1 MQTSTALAAQQL
13 EAYAAFAHTLADR
26 ARPLSR
32 KWFRHPLAVDT
43 KADESPVTQADRE
56 VESALR
62 EAIASQHPDHGIYG
76 EEFGASRTEAEFVWS
91 LDPIDGTRAF
101 ISGNPLWGTL
111 LALLHRGRP
120 VLGLIDIPM
129 LDERWVG
136 RAQTPAQL
144 NGQACSTSDCAD
156 LTDAILYAT
165 SPDIFSGVELAAF
178 DNLAAKTRMRRF
190 GGDCYS
196 YGLLASG
203 HVDLVVEAGLQPY
216 DYLALMPV
224 IEGAGGVM
232 TDWTGQPL
240 GLGSQGRVIAA
251 ATPALHREAMRAL
264 GAAMA

>member
-1 MQTSTALAAQQL
+1 MQISTVLSAQQL
-13 EAYAAFAHTLADR
+13 AAYAAFAQTLADR
-26 ARPLSR
+26 VRPLSR
-32 KWFRHPLAVDT
+32 KWFRHALTVDT

-56 VESALR
+56 VEAALR
-62 EAIASQHPDHGIYG
+62 EAIASQHPDHGIFG
-76 EEFGASRTEAEFVWS
+76 EEFGASHTEAEFVWS

-111 LALLHRGRP
+111 LALLHRGSP

-136 RAQTPAQL
+136 WAGAAARL
-144 NGQACSTSDCAD
+144 NDEACSTSHCAD
-156 LTDAILYAT
+156 LGNAILYAT
-165 SPDIFSGVELAAF
+165 SLDIFAGSELAAF
-178 DNLAAKTRMRRF
+178 DALAAQVRMRRF

-251 ATPALHREAMRAL
+251 ATPALHRQAMQAL
-264 GAAMA
+264 GAAMV